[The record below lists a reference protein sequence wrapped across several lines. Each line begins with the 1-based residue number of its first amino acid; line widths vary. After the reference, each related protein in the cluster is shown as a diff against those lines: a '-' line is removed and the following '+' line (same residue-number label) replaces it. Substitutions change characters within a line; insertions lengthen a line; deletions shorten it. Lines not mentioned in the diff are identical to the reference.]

1 MKLLEGPGCTICD
14 HRILVC
20 AQLLERWTMLPI
32 PAVSHRDHRIPAQ
45 AAQLG
50 PAHRRTAKFF
60 AKLLGF
66 HFREPLQGGIHES
79 FTRLKLGSLRGRS
92 SAVPRA
98 DILTDV
104 AAK

>member
-1 MKLLEGPGCTICD
+1 
-14 HRILVC
+14 
-20 AQLLERWTMLPI
+20 MLPI
-32 PAVSHRDHRIPAQ
+32 PAVSHRDHRIAAQ

-66 HFREPLQGGIHES
+66 HFREPLQGRIHES
-79 FTRLKLGSLRGRS
+79 FTGLKLGSLRGWS

-104 AAK
+104 AAKHMPTHSVTQFLGNGASLFDGEIRDALV